1 MKGIKKL
8 NVLGLGALFA
18 LSLISCNKVLKTSQE
33 LKDDKTVEYDEN
45 YPEAFENDLG
55 NKTLT
60 LSSILVET
68 TNAKTLFYLNDTFSN
83 EGLKVKVTY
92 FEYTNGR
99 RTGVRSE
106 YTENYSIDSSAFD
119 SNVVGTY
126 EILVTFRYGASTAHS
141 KYTVEVK
148 SSVIE
153 STNNISYLAGANIKF
168 NENTVYSGTTGI
180 HGELLEDRFVNS
192 MFIRDTYTFSTKH
205 LEISYITKTIDG
217 TGKVTVEEHPVKG
230 KNMDSVL
237 AAAGGVCE
245 QNIDMMKKGIYPV
258 KVTFTGDP
266 IVIDGVEYENKA
278 TSFVLVEVKNPAV
291 AVEKTSTGDTT
302 FSAQVDDLDLSNW
315 RFKIT
320 RVDGSGQEY
329 GSEEDVPY
337 DSTLMSVTGI
347 SQYRSG
353 EQTAKV
359 ILKEKNGS
367 TFIETS
373 FTINVNPSETH
384 NIIIGNNGEYKDEED
399 QPLYWTDDTRVEAG
413 TDANGETLYRL
424 TDDSDAY
431 NPFYASKEVSVVKKT
446 KPGTYGALT
455 FENYHAIADNKDY
468 LEVRLDKAGILAIFA
483 STTGKIGSGTREY
496 FIWKVGDDGKE
507 EVVDFDYQLLVDD
520 NPDQPVRSIAN
531 LEEGTYRIRRGVDGG
546 IYVWGLVLAME
557 K

>member
-8 NVLGLGALFA
+8 SVLGLGALFA

-33 LKDDKTVEYDEN
+33 LKDAQTVEYDED

-60 LSSILVET
+60 LSSILLET
-68 TNAKTLFYLNDTFSN
+68 NEAKTVFYLNDTFST

-92 FEYTNGR
+92 FEYTDGK
-99 RTGVRSE
+99 RTGVRSG
-106 YTENYSIDSSAFD
+106 YTDNYSIDSSAFD
-119 SNVVGTY
+119 SNAVGKY
-126 EILVTFRYGASTAHS
+126 DILITFRYGASTRQAT
-141 KYTVEVK
+141 YQVEVK

-153 STNNISYLAGANIKF
+153 STNNISYLAGATIKF
-168 NENTVYSGTTGI
+168 NPTTAI
-180 HGELLEDRFVNS
+180 SEHGQLLEDNFVNS
-192 MFIRDTYTFSTKH
+192 LFIRDNYSFDITH
-205 LEISYITKTIDG
+205 VNISYITKTVDAAG
-217 TGKVTVEEHPVKG
+217 NVTVTETPITGRNRIKSLT
-230 KNMDSVL
+230 D
-237 AAAGGVCE
+237 AGGVLE

-278 TSFVLVEVKNPAV
+278 TSFVLVEVKNPAT
-291 AVEKTSTGDTT
+291 AVQKTSTGDTT

-315 RFKIT
+315 KFKIT

-329 GSEEDVPY
+329 GSEENVPY
-337 DSTLMSVTGI
+337 DPSLMSVTGI

-353 EQTAKV
+353 EQTAKI

-399 QPLYWTDDTRVEAG
+399 QPLYWTDDTRVAAG

-431 NPFYASKEVSVVKKT
+431 NPFYASKEVSAVKKT
-446 KPGTYGALT
+446 KTGTYGALT

-483 STTGKIGSGTREY
+483 STTGKLGSGTREY
-496 FIWKVGDDGKE
+496 FIWKVGADGKE

-520 NPDQPVRSIAN
+520 NADQPVRSIAN